1 MFCLFPWRLRVH
13 ARRCIHLCQTLQTRA
28 LTLRV
33 LLPSCSTLN
42 HSQVGF
48 ELQFL
53 LGSGKTGNEDVRSA
67 VIWFLREK
75 AGEGGGEGALYSHMA
90 VSPCGKKVFLTL
102 NSKIAKC
109 LSISGRSV
117 IAKSNTGGGE
127 GKSEALGTRQAKL
140 LEGRVHGMNSS
151 NSHRH

>member
-1 MFCLFPWRLRVH
+1 MVPERKSRG
-13 ARRCIHLCQTLQTRA
+13 R
-28 LTLRV
+28 
-33 LLPSCSTLN
+33 
-42 HSQVGF
+42 
-48 ELQFL
+48 
-53 LGSGKTGNEDVRSA
+53 
-67 VIWFLREK
+67 
-75 AGEGGGEGALYSHMA
+75 GGVGALYSHMA

-151 NSHRH
+151 NSHRHKLPEFPDHQEETQSCQGISQPNGAGGPLHHFPPTTQPSEEKSNCFG